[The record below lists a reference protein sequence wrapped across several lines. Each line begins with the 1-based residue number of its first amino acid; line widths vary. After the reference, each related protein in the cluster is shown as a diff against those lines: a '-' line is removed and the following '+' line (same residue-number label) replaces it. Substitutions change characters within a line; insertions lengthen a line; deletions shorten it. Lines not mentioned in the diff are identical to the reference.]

1 MKSTDLV
8 NRTINN
14 GEIRDTKEVDIDEAI
29 NLSGSFGRYQWL
41 VNIFLNMIHV
51 IFNPHL
57 YILYFVADDP
67 PWTCVKKSSS
77 LFCKQHFG
85 EKIPQSSELF
95 EKRCDLNRS
104 EWMFVKDKTYSI
116 VTEYDLVCDYTWMGS
131 LANAPLF
138 IGWGLSGPFV
148 GYLSDAYGRRVTSI
162 MSVLLGAFSLAGL
175 SFINDMWQFILLR
188 GLLGAGIGCYIAMF
202 YTICTEVVG
211 NKYRAITGVFLA
223 MTTLAGNFVLPYV
236 AYSVPHWRKLVLY
249 ISLPVVMAVL
259 ISLFIPETARWLC
272 SSGKIKEAENKL
284 KQIAKFNRKDHVDI
298 KLQKHKLR
306 TNDEPK
312 KYSYVDILFRHF
324 SVSILV
330 ISLCFDWA
338 VAALLYFGLT
348 LESSDLGGSIYFNF
362 TLSFVAEVP
371 NPILF
376 LYCSNKIGRKQTFLL
391 FSFIGSVSVSIVG
404 VLYFVHEGVRGLDT
418 AKLILAMIGKL
429 CVATCFSVL
438 YLWTFELF
446 PTVVRS
452 QGLIF
457 CQIAGRVGAAG
468 APFIATNLAE
478 SSKPL
483 PFIVMGAAGFLSA
496 LCGCWL
502 PETNGR
508 KTREN
513 YEDFFD
519 ISSRNLVVQSLAVE
533 EKIDEAPLL
542 SPVAG

>member
-1 MKSTDLV
+1 M
-8 NRTINN
+8 
-14 GEIRDTKEVDIDEAI
+14 
-29 NLSGSFGRYQWL
+29 
-41 VNIFLNMIHV
+41 
-51 IFNPHL
+51 
-57 YILYFVADDP
+57 
-67 PWTCVKKSSS
+67 
-77 LFCKQHFG
+77 
-85 EKIPQSSELF
+85 
-95 EKRCDLNRS
+95 
-104 EWMFVKDKTYSI
+104 
-116 VTEYDLVCDYTWMGS
+116 
-131 LANAPLF
+131 
-138 IGWGLSGPFV
+138 
-148 GYLSDAYGRRVTSI
+148 
-162 MSVLLGAFSLAGL
+162 
-175 SFINDMWQFILLR
+175 
-188 GLLGAGIGCYIAMF
+188 
-202 YTICTEVVG
+202 
-211 NKYRAITGVFLA
+211 
-223 MTTLAGNFVLPYV
+223 
-236 AYSVPHWRKLVLY
+236 
-249 ISLPVVMAVL
+249 
-259 ISLFIPETARWLC
+259 
-272 SSGKIKEAENKL
+272 
-284 KQIAKFNRKDHVDI
+284 
-298 KLQKHKLR
+298 
-306 TNDEPK
+306 
-312 KYSYVDILFRHF
+312 
-324 SVSILV
+324 

>member
-1 MKSTDLV
+1 MESNDMV
-8 NRTINN
+8 NGTINS
-14 GEIRDTKEVDIDEAI
+14 GHISDTKEVDIDEAI

-85 EKIPQSSELF
+85 EKIHQSSDLF
-95 EKRCDLNRS
+95 DKRCDLNRS

-116 VTEYDLVCDYTWMGS
+116 VTEFDLVCDYTWMGS
-131 LANAPLF
+131 LANAALF
-138 IGWGLSGPFV
+138 IGWGLSGPFF
-148 GYLSDAYGRRVTSI
+148 GYFSDAYGRRITSV

-175 SFINDMWQFILLR
+175 SFINHMWQFILLR
-188 GLLGAGIGCYIAMF
+188 ALLGAGIGCYIAMF

-211 NKYRAITGVFLA
+211 NKHRAITGAFLA
-223 MTTLAGNFVLPYV
+223 ITTLAGNFILPYM
-236 AYSVPHWRKLVLY
+236 AYCIPHWRKLVLY
-249 ISLPVVMAVL
+249 ISFPVVMAVV
-259 ISLFIPETARWLC
+259 ISFFIPETARWLY
-272 SSGKIKEAENKL
+272 SSGKIKEAENKI
-284 KQIAKFNRKDHVDI
+284 KHVAKFNGKDHVDI
-298 KLQKHKLR
+298 RLQKHKLR
-306 TNDEPK
+306 TNDEPN
-312 KYSYVDILFRHF
+312 KYSYIDIFFRHC
-324 SVSILV
+324 SVSTLAL
-330 ISLCFDWA
+330 SLCFDWA

-376 LYCSNKIGRKQTFLL
+376 VYCSNKIGRKKSFLL
-391 FSFIGSVSVSIVG
+391 FSFIGSVSVSIVA
-404 VLYFVHEGVRGLDT
+404 VLYFVPEGVSGLDI
-418 AKLILAMIGKL
+418 AKLVLAMTGKL
-429 CVATCFSVL
+429 CITTCFSVL

-452 QGLIF
+452 QGLIL

-478 SSKPL
+478 SNKSL

-496 LCGCWL
+496 LFGCWL
-502 PETNGR
+502 SETNER

-519 ISSRNLVVQSLAVE
+519 ISSRNLVIQTQGVE
-533 EKIDEAPLL
+533 ENVDEAPLL
-542 SPVAG
+542 SSIER